1 MSLTATKDKDPRSW
15 NIEEVQRWA
24 ESTFPFGESLAQSL
38 VANDVD
44 GAVLL
49 SHITD
54 ETLKVDIGVKSLGQR
69 VKILEKVSELR
80 VLNGIITS
88 LLQAESR
95 WIRC

>member
-1 MSLTATKDKDPRSW
+1 MVTKDKDPGLW
-15 NIEEVQRWA
+15 EIEEVRRWA

-49 SHITD
+49 EHITD
-54 ETLKVDIGVKSLGQR
+54 DTLKVDVGIKSLGQR

-80 VLNGIITS
+80 ISYGTVP
-88 LLQAESR
+88 LLAR
-95 WIRC
+95 T